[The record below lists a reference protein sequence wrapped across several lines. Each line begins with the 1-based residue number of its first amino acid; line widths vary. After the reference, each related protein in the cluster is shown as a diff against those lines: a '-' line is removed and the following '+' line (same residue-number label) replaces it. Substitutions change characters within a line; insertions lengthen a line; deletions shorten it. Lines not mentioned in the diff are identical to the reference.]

1 MVENLR
7 ARVGIGLAV
16 LLGTA
21 IVGVSSANAA
31 VTSSH
36 IATPSSPSFLQ
47 GNENN
52 PMDPAHQITIS
63 GTTTKTARPETS
75 PSSAPSNSPTGQRPP
90 ISSLRLQTTSP

>member
-63 GTTTKTARPETS
+63 GTTTNNGTPGNVALVCTFQQPNGTTTADKP
-75 PSSAPSNSPTGQRPP
+75 
-90 ISSLRLQTTSP
+90 LRLQTTSP